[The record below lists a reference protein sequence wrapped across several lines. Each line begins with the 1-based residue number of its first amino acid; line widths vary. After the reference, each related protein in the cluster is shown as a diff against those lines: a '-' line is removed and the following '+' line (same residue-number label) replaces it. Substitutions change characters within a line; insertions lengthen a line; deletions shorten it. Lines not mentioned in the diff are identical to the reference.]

1 MRAPPRKKRHGR
13 GVYLRWLPRPRAR
26 GNPPAMRD
34 WVPPGREVYLRW
46 DSLLVLALNI
56 TVLTHARQG
65 KAAEASASK
74 PPRREGPPPY
84 KGGALVQGV
93 QRPISL
99 EYQIKPPSHN
109 I

>member
-1 MRAPPRKKRHGR
+1 MPELEENPSASKPPRQEGLNPSWR
-13 GVYLRWLPRPRAR
+13 GGFLSRA
-26 GNPPAMRD
+26 
-34 WVPPGREVYLRW
+34 
-46 DSLLVLALNI
+46 
-56 TVLTHARQG
+56 
-65 KAAEASASK
+65 AAEASASK

-99 EYQIKPPSHN
+99 EYQIKPPSYN